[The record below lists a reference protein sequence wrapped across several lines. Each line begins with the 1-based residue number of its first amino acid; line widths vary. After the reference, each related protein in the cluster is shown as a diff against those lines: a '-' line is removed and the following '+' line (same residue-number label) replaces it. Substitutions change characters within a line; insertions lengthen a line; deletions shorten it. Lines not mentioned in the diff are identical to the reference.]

1 MTVEFKD
8 FVDLIRVSAWPVTIA
23 VALVMFR
30 SQLSEFLGSV
40 GQRVKKLSIFEFALE
55 LSAVPEFTPKWSAPF
70 LSDVRQL
77 SPANEFASG
86 AASLLDQI
94 RNDAASDYAV
104 IDLGG
109 GQQWLT
115 SRLFIFAVLL
125 GRMRGLRCL
134 VFVETSGETR
144 RRFIGVAAPEGVRW
158 GLARRYPWLEKAFV
172 SAYSQLGDYQ
182 IQSNYGAL
190 ESAQAIELVQKFLEG
205 VQKIPLEGVSLEWT
219 SVGEP
224 ALWEHAKWLD
234 GARLERV
241 LHDFLDVS
249 SMPEFPDM
257 PPADRAKAALRR
269 GGAFVALVGD
279 GERFKTLV
287 DRHALLEK
295 LAERFLAS
303 NSG

>member
-8 FVDLIRVSAWPVTIA
+8 FVDLIRVSVWPVTIA
-23 VALVMFR
+23 LALIMFR
-30 SQLSEFLGSV
+30 SQLLQFLGSV
-40 GQRVKKLSIFEFALE
+40 GQRVKKLSVFEFAVE

-77 SPANEFASG
+77 SPASEFSSQAT
-86 AASLLDQI
+86 ALLDQI

-134 VFVETSGETR
+134 VFLETTGETR
-144 RRFIGVAAPEGVRW
+144 RRFIGFAAPEGIRW

-172 SAYSQLGDYQ
+172 NAYGQWGDYQ
-182 IQSNYGAL
+182 IQSNRGAL
-190 ESAQAIELVQKFLEG
+190 QLGQAINLVQKFLEE
-205 VQKIPLEGVSLEWT
+205 VQKNPLEGNPLEWT

-224 ALWEHAKWLD
+224 PLWEHAKWLD

-249 SMPEFPDM
+249 SMPESPDM

-269 GGAFVALVGD
+269 AGAFVALVGD
-279 GERFKTLV
+279 GGRFKTLV
-287 DRHALLEK
+287 DRQALLEK
-295 LAERFLAS
+295 LAEHFVAS
-303 NSG
+303 SSG